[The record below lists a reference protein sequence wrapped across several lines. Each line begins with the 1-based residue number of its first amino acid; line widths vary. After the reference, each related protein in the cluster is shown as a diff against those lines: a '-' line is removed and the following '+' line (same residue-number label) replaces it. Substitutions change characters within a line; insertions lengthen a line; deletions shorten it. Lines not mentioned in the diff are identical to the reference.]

1 MALDLARTRVL
12 LFEQLSCSIPFPFL
26 VVLAFWLGVIFA
38 SFVLP
43 PETARSSLP
52 SLSVLSL
59 FPVRF
64 SNP

>member
-12 LFEQLSCSIPFPFL
+12 LFEQLSGSIPFPFL

-38 SFVLP
+38 SFGLRP
-43 PETARSSLP
+43 QTARSSLP

-59 FPVRF
+59 FSGALF
-64 SNP
+64 